1 MQAPWQINL
10 PLPNIN
16 KQNEPNQP
24 YQQGYQGSPPVPETY
39 QEGGQSNQYP
49 PQPKQ
54 QYDMPEANATQQEE
68 IPPQQQ

>member
-16 KQNEPNQP
+16 NANEPNQP

-39 QEGGQSNQYP
+39 QEGGQSISISTAAQ
-49 PQPKQ
+49 
-54 QYDMPEANATQQEE
+54 TT
-68 IPPQQQ
+68 I